1 MSTENNET
9 APDPDE
15 GAGINLEMTFVES
28 VEALVKASP
37 WLGGADLPA
46 VKLLHTIAKQLDE
59 ATTAGDEIQT
69 YRMAQFNNL
78 QQRLVARDPDAKG
91 KRAAAATPADES
103 AQVLD
108 MFLNNPGVWT
118 AP

>member
-1 MSTENNET
+1 MSTENDEIEADADEP
-9 APDPDE
+9 AP
-15 GAGINLEMTFVES
+15 INLEMTFVES
-28 VEALVKASP
+28 VQALVNASP

-46 VKLLHTIAKQLDE
+46 LKLLYEIAKQLDA

-78 QQRLVARDPDAKG
+78 QQRLVARDPAAKG
-91 KRAAAATPADES
+91 KRAAPADPADEG

-118 AP
+118 AQ

>member
-1 MSTENNET
+1 MSDENTEIAT
-9 APDPDE
+9 DSAAPATIDLD
-15 GAGINLEMTFVES
+15 MTFVES
-28 VEALVKASP
+28 VRALVDASP

-46 VKLLHTIAKQLDE
+46 LKLLYEIAKQLDA
-59 ATTAGDEIQT
+59 ATADGAEIQT

-91 KRAAAATPADES
+91 KRAAGPTPVDEG
-103 AQVLD
+103 AQMLD
-108 MFLNNPGVWT
+108 MFMNNPGVWR